1 MLVNSGQDSNV
12 HTKYLRRFGGTVTCS
27 VLVFGVSW
35 QVIVS
40 VVYANGARYLKNHQ
54 EFLSSRLS

>member
-1 MLVNSGQDSNV
+1 MFVNSGQDSNV

-35 QVIVS
+35 KVFVS
-40 VVYANGARYLKNHQ
+40 VVYANEARYLKNHQ
-54 EFLSSRLS
+54 ELSY